1 MSYDKMDSSA
11 VYAMFEE
18 IKEDLN
24 KRPVQQS
31 TPAQTTTEPAIR
43 REDMAEM
50 QEMTATLKEVVE
62 AVRLPQKHIH
72 KHTID
77 LMSNKVLIILAA
89 VMVALVVS
97 LWVVRNQRDTIKQF
111 RDNDLKYR
119 YIQMRGQAVPE
130 DILML
135 RDVFDYNRNADSI
148 KIIRQRVERYEQ
160 LIKQQAESEARARL
174 NAEEA
179 ERLQNQVETVKGRK

>member
-43 REDMAEM
+43 CEDMAEM

-62 AVRLPQKHIH
+62 AVRLPQKHTH

-77 LMSNKVLIILAA
+77 LMSNKVLIILTT

-97 LWVVRNQRDTIKQF
+97 LWVVRNQRGTIEQF

-119 YIQMRGQAVPE
+119 YIQMKGQAVPE

-135 RDVFDYNRNADSI
+135 REVFDFNRNADSI
-148 KIIRQRVERYEQ
+148 KIIRQRVERYER
-160 LIKQQAESEARARL
+160 LIQQQAESEARARL

-179 ERLQNQVETVKGRK
+179 DQLQQQVEKLKK

>member
-24 KRPVQQS
+24 KRPAQQS
-31 TPAQTTTEPAIR
+31 VPAQP
-43 REDMAEM
+43 
-50 QEMTATLKEVVE
+50 TATASKISAEDIDKIERLTESLDSVNEKLDIPLKH
-62 AVRLPQKHIH
+62 R
-72 KHTID
+72 HTID
-77 LMSNKVLIILAA
+77 FMSNKVLIVLAA
-89 VMVALVVS
+89 AIVALMISAVI
-97 LWVVRNQRDTIKQF
+97 VRNQRDTIKQF

-119 YIQMRGQAVPE
+119 YIQMKGQASPE

-135 RDVFDYNRNADSI
+135 QEVFDFNRNADSI
-148 KIIRQRVERYEQ
+148 KIIRQRIERYEQ
-160 LIKQQAESEARARL
+160 LIQQQAESEARARL

-179 ERLQNQVETVKGRK
+179 DQLQQQVEKLKK

>member
-24 KRPVQQS
+24 KRPAQQS
-31 TPAQTTTEPAIR
+31 APDQTTIEPAIR

-50 QEMTATLKEVVE
+50 QEMTAILKEVVE

-77 LMSNKVLIILAA
+77 LMLNKVLIVLAT

-97 LWVVRNQRDTIKQF
+97 LWVVRTQRDC
-111 RDNDLKYR
+111 
-119 YIQMRGQAVPE
+119 
-130 DILML
+130 
-135 RDVFDYNRNADSI
+135 I
-148 KIIRQRVERYEQ
+148 KIIRQRVEHYEQ
-160 LIKQQAESEARARL
+160 LIQEQAKSEAKAKL

-179 ERLQNQVETVKGRK
+179 ERLKQEMEQLKK

>member
-24 KRPVQQS
+24 KRPAQQAA
-31 TPAQTTTEPAIR
+31 PAQTASEPVIR

-62 AVRLPQKHIH
+62 VVRLPQKHTH

-77 LMSNKVLIILAA
+77 LMSNKVLIVLAA
-89 VMVALVVS
+89 AIVALMISAVI
-97 LWVVRNQRDTIKQF
+97 VRNQRDTIKQF

-119 YIQMRGQAVPE
+119 YIQMKGQASPE

-135 RDVFDYNRNADSI
+135 QEVFDFNRNADSI
-148 KIIRQRVERYEQ
+148 KIIRQRIERYEQ
-160 LIKQQAESEARARL
+160 LIQQQAESEARARL
-174 NAEEA
+174 NSEEA
-179 ERLQNQVETVKGRK
+179 KQLQEEAKTLRY

>member
-24 KRPVQQS
+24 KRPAQQS
-31 TPAQTTTEPAIR
+31 VPAQP
-43 REDMAEM
+43 
-50 QEMTATLKEVVE
+50 TATASKISAEDIDKIERLTESLDSVNEKLDIPLKH
-62 AVRLPQKHIH
+62 R
-72 KHTID
+72 HTID
-77 LMSNKVLIILAA
+77 FMSNKVLIILAA